1 MGFIKTFF
9 IILFPGTS
17 IAGYFALKLG
27 PELPI
32 ACRNLG
38 RNIGMGYNYFK
49 VILKVLAPE
58 THAPAE
64 MIDVLRKT
72 NQQVYSPLE
81 KLQKFA
87 FFIIFL

>member
-1 MGFIKTFF
+1 MGFIKTIF
-9 IILFPGTS
+9 IILFPGGAF
-17 IAGYFALKLG
+17 AGYLSFRLG

-32 ACRNLG
+32 ACRNFG

-64 MIDVLRKT
+64 MIDVIRKA
-72 NQQVYSPLE
+72 NQQVIEFY
-81 KLQKFA
+81 
-87 FFIIFL
+87 